1 MGKKK
6 KKKIEI
12 GQTENWKI
20 AKKIRKV
27 WLINP
32 KTRVKPNK
40 KVYNRGKA
48 KEEFRKILKEEGC

>member
-6 KKKIEI
+6 KKIKIE
-12 GQTENWKI
+12 QEETWKV

-40 KVYNRGKA
+40 KIYNRGKA
-48 KEEFRKILKEEGC
+48 KEEFRKMLKEEGC